1 MPDMTMQ
8 EIAEANMSQNLQAD
22 AGELNRR
29 IQQAYALG
37 LEVDVRVSLVPEKD
51 PPYNQ
56 VPQVFVRLLREI

>member
-29 IQQAYALG
+29 IQQAYAMG

-56 VPQVFVRLLREI
+56 VPQVFIRLLREV

>member
-29 IQQAYALG
+29 IQQAYAMG

>member
-29 IQQAYALG
+29 IQQAYAMG
-37 LEVDVRVSLVPEKD
+37 VEVDVRVSLVPEKD